1 MEEYRK
7 LIEADVNPKQE
18 DRILTGARNIPAKEY
33 YALKEEVT
41 MQKEEACM

>member
-1 MEEYRK
+1 MEEYRQ

-18 DRILTGARNIPAKEY
+18 DRILTEACNLPAEEY
-33 YALKEEVT
+33 YALIEEVT